1 MFEWLFE
8 LFGSTHAQTP
18 PVHDSAPASSR
29 GRADPARVKAEGDA
43 DEDVPSRE
51 LDEHE
56 RLRSLLEQLGHRDV
70 VRVSAEPVAPSDRV
84 RVACERVFDHFR
96 KHQEDYPGF
105 PSIAMHL
112 FALVEKPDVDVRE
125 LVRVV
130 GQDPIVA
137 ARVLQVANSAY
148 YSAGGQEVSSLREA
162 ILRLG
167 TKQIARLAAQA
178 ATRAVFDI
186 EERAGYE
193 LFEAQWSRE
202 WTHAMTT
209 SLGAGWLAAH
219 VAGSSADRVQLGGLL
234 HDIGKTIALR
244 SLASLVM
251 RGDVERPD
259 EREIAEILEATH
271 VDLGVEMATTW
282 MLPEFVIGICGAHHE
297 RPENG
302 PEAKD
307 LLVVTIV
314 SGLLALWHAP
324 HPRQDLEREVLDAI
338 EALSLD
344 HFVIRAL
351 LNELKTFEAAVQ
363 RMDAQNTG

>member
-8 LFGSTHAQTP
+8 LFGRGAVQTE
-18 PVHDSAPASSR
+18 PVHEVAPSPPRRAEPVRRSEPTAEPDDAAS
-29 GRADPARVKAEGDA
+29 K
-43 DEDVPSRE
+43 E
-51 LDEHE
+51 LAVHE
-56 RLRSLLEQLGHRDV
+56 RLRSLLDQLRPHDA
-70 VRVSAEPVAPSDRV
+70 SAAASVPAAPVAPSERV

-130 GQDPIVA
+130 GQDPIVS

-148 YSAGGQEVSSLREA
+148 YSTGQEVASLREA
-162 ILRLG
+162 IIRLG
-167 TKQIARLAAQA
+167 TKQIARIAAQA

-193 LFEAQWSRE
+193 LFEREWSRE

-209 SLGAGWLAAH
+209 SLGAGWLTSH
-219 VAGSSADRVQLGGLL
+219 VSGTSADRVQLGGLL

-251 RGDVERPD
+251 RGEVDRPD
-259 EREIAEILEATH
+259 EREVAEILEATH

-282 MLPEFVIGICGAHHE
+282 MLPEFVIRVCEEHHE
-297 RPENG
+297 VPDG
-302 PEAKD
+302 DDAKD
-307 LLVVTIV
+307 ILVVSVV
-314 SGLLALWHAP
+314 SGLVALWHAP
-324 HPRQDLEREVLDAI
+324 HPRQDLEREVLAAI
-338 EALSLD
+338 QALSLD

-363 RMDAQNTG
+363 RMDAKNTA